1 MIQVWKLTKRHVDQ
15 NNKLPYA
22 YKQIVTFSTCIG
34 HGVGTIDFNEKIAE
48 FSDDEWDKILE
59 NSGKYAKFKLGN
71 ISRYFEVEILPDHA
85 KKLLLELQDSKFKE
99 ILESLQEGY
108 IVLKKGLK

>member
-15 NNKLPYA
+15 NDKLPYN
-22 YKQIVTFSTCIG
+22 YQQIVTFSTCIG

-48 FSDDEWDKILE
+48 FSDEVWGKILE
-59 NSGKYAKFKLGN
+59 NSGEYAKFKLGN

-85 KKLLLELQDSKFKE
+85 KKLLLNLQDSKFKE
-99 ILESLQEGY
+99 ILQDLKEGY
-108 IVLKKGLK
+108 IILRKELK